1 MSKIILIV
9 GPTATGKTAL
19 SIALAKEY
27 NAEIINADSTQIYK
41 EPLIATA
48 KITELEKENIP
59 HHMIDIKSLSEEY
72 SIYDYQKDARE
83 VLDDLIKKDKNIII
97 VGGSGLYVKALLY
110 DYNLE
115 KESSND
121 IDLSKYS
128 NQELKSMA
136 DLIDENNNIHVNNR
150 HRLERYIKYNKKTG
164 KIITKTDEINKKI
177 YDFITI
183 GLNAPREEIYKR
195 CDNRV
200 DEMFNNG
207 LLDEAKSLYDKH
219 FKNFT
224 TIIGYR
230 ELNEY
235 FNGNI
240 SLEEAKEE
248 MKKNTRHYAKRQITF
263 YKHQFDNIVWFNTD
277 YSNFKNTINEVI
289 KYLKEKE

>member
-48 KITELEKENIP
+48 KITEAEKDGIP

-72 SIYDYQKDARE
+72 SIYDYQKDARK
-83 VLDDLIKKDKNIII
+83 VLNDLIKKDKNIII

-164 KIITKTDEINKKI
+164 KIITKTDEINKKL

-240 SLEEAKEE
+240 SLDEAKEE